1 MKRRITVDRS
11 AALLLIVLLLLSLTA
26 CGAKNNEISPPAE
39 IPETVPVEEER
50 ETATPADNGAP
61 KFPAFEGRDLDGNAV
76 KSDELFSGSAVT
88 VVNFWFT
95 TCGPCVGELDELD
108 ALNKELADKGGRLI
122 GINVFTLNGDET
134 AISEAK
140 DVLATQGAG
149 YQNVYF
155 DLDSDAGRFAS
166 GIYAYPTTFV
176 VDRGG
181 RIVGDPIVGAIT
193 ARAQADALRDLIDR
207 ALAADAS

>member
-1 MKRRITVDRS
+1 MNRKITIKTLSV
-11 AALLLIVLLLLSLTA
+11 LLIAVLLLALAA
-26 CGAKNNEISPPAE
+26 CGTSHPKVSVPEEPSETTPPAE
-39 IPETVPVEEER
+39 TA
-50 ETATPADNGAP
+50 ETASTADVTAP

-140 DVLATQGAG
+140 AVLEKQGAG